1 MTTSPSLRHRSFQPG
16 AGGDPRVIRQCQV
29 KMPPASDTA
38 GSDQPDN
45 SDGRRQP
52 WKSFFSGEESGSEA
66 ESADDQ
72 LVIGDP
78 RPPNGTCAKCGCDP
92 CRCMATFIST

>member
-1 MTTSPSLRHRSFQPG
+1 MTTSILNK
-16 AGGDPRVIRQCQV
+16 AV
-29 KMPPASDTA
+29 KMPPASDTP

-66 ESADDQ
+66 ESTDDQ

-78 RPPNGTCAKCGCDP
+78 RPPDGTCAKCGCDP